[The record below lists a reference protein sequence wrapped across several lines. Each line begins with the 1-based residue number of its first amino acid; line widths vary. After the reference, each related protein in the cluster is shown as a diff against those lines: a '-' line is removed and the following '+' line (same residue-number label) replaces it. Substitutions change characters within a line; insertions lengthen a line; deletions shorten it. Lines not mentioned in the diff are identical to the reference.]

1 MNENQPTTDQKP
13 DKKPNEAGVFS
24 VEAHVKIYD
33 PNTKEVLVEKRA

>member
-1 MNENQPTTDQKP
+1 MNENHPTVEQKSV
-13 DKKPNEAGVFS
+13 KNPNEAGVFS